1 MLFTN
6 PLLCVNRRKG
16 SKNKRI
22 TNFFG
27 DFFGLVALPKL
38 PKLLKFPN
46 LPFAAPYP
54 SATSSTIITPNP
66 TAKPIVERFEC
77 SPRCDSGISS
87 STTT

>member
-27 DFFGLVALPKL
+27 NFFGLGG
-38 PKLLKFPN
+38 
-46 LPFAAPYP
+46 FAAQLFIGY
-54 SATSSTIITPNP
+54 AD
-66 TAKPIVERFEC
+66 AAVAEGR
-77 SPRCDSGISS
+77 
-87 STTT
+87 